1 MLNQSILI
9 GRLTRDP
16 KLTQT
21 ATGDDVLHFTLAVN
35 RPRPKK
41 VDDNVN
47 KAKQNADFI
56 PCVAWQ
62 GKAKDIADNCKKGSK
77 ICVKGAIRSRVITV
91 DDGSTRT
98 IVELKVDTV
107 EFLDPKSKDNASASD
122 DNGVFEETEL
132 EDMEIP
138 L

>member
-1 MLNQSILI
+1 MLNQSIQI
-9 GRLTRDP
+9 GRLTRNP

-47 KAKQNADFI
+47 NPKQNADFI

-62 GKAKDIADNCKKGSK
+62 GKAKTIADNCKKGSK
-77 ICVKGAIRSRVITV
+77 VCVTGPLRSRVITV

-98 IVELKVDTV
+98 IVELKVATV
-107 EFLDPKSKDNASASD
+107 EFLDPKNKDVASVAE
-122 DNGVFEETEL
+122 DNDVFKDEDFGDL
-132 EDMEIP
+132 EVP
-138 L
+138 W